1 MNLITILLSI
11 IFLISITATAA
22 DADAGAAAAADVD
35 EMTKLKLDGVAKSKA
50 GKHPSAVKAGKAAKA
65 KAAEERLSAYA
76 KLVQFKEF
84 DPAASDQKSTM
95 EFLDA
100 TIEVLEALDVDELA
114 TIDDDVAQM
123 SVVSSSNGSGEKL
136 STSILH
142 SLVSALKDQ
151 AITAADGDGGPNLL
165 LGSNI
170 ESMEDNCSEGS
181 CIHYA
186 TYPNHPEVSYIWSHS
201 TSIDIVKN
209 AIPHIQI
216 YSPFISLHFHHLV
229 SRY

>member
-1 MNLITILLSI
+1 MNLITILLN
-11 IFLISITATAA
+11 IFLISIAATAA
-22 DADAGAAAAADVD
+22 DAGVAAAAAANVDGD

-65 KAAEERLSAYA
+65 KAAEERLSTYA
-76 KLVQFKEF
+76 KLEQFKEF

-114 TIDDDVAQM
+114 TIDDDNDVAQM

-142 SLVSALKDQ
+142 SLVSALKEQ
-151 AITAADGDGGPNLL
+151 AITAADGDGDGGPNLL

-170 ESMEDNCSEGS
+170 ESMEDNCSRS
-181 CIHYA
+181 CIQYA
-186 TYPNHPEVSYIWSHS
+186 TYPNHPEVSYIWG
-201 TSIDIVKN
+201 
-209 AIPHIQI
+209 
-216 YSPFISLHFHHLV
+216 
-229 SRY
+229 

>member
-11 IFLISITATAA
+11 FFLISITATAA
-22 DADAGAAAAADVD
+22 DAGVAAAANVDGD

-50 GKHPSAVKAGKAAKA
+50 GKHPSEAGKAAKA

-100 TIEVLEALDVDELA
+100 TIEVLEALDADELA

-142 SLVSALKDQ
+142 SLVSALKEQ
-151 AITAADGDGGPNLL
+151 AITAADGDGDGGPNLL

-170 ESMEDNCSEGS
+170 ESMEDNCSRS
-181 CIHYA
+181 CIQYA
-186 TYPNHPEVSYIWSHS
+186 TYPNHPEVSYIW
-201 TSIDIVKN
+201 
-209 AIPHIQI
+209 
-216 YSPFISLHFHHLV
+216 
-229 SRY
+229 R

>member
-1 MNLITILLSI
+1 MNLITILLN

-22 DADAGAAAAADVD
+22 DAEVAAAADVD
-35 EMTKLKLDGVAKSKA
+35 VDESTELKLDGVAKSKA

-65 KAAEERLSAYA
+65 KAKAAEERLSAYT

-84 DPAASDQKSTM
+84 DLADASDQNQKNTM

-100 TIEVLEALDVDELA
+100 TIEVLEALDVEELA
-114 TIDDDVAQM
+114 AIDDIVAQM
-123 SVVSSSNGSGEKL
+123 PIVSSSNGSGEKL

-142 SLVSALKDQ
+142 SLVSALKEQ
-151 AITAADGDGGPNLL
+151 AVAVTDGGP
-165 LGSNI
+165 NI
-170 ESMEDNCSEGS
+170 ESMEENCSGS
-181 CIHYA
+181 CINYA

-201 TSIDIVKN
+201 TSIGIVKN
-209 AIPHIQI
+209 AIPHIQN
-216 YSPFISLHFHHLV
+216 YSSFISLHFHHLV

>member
-22 DADAGAAAAADVD
+22 DADATPAAANVDDGD

-151 AITAADGDGGPNLL
+151 AITAADGDGDGGPNLL

-170 ESMEDNCSEGS
+170 ESMEDNCSRS

-186 TYPNHPEVSYIWSHS
+186 TYPNHPEVSYILYME
-201 TSIDIVKN
+201 VER
-209 AIPHIQI
+209 
-216 YSPFISLHFHHLV
+216 YS
-229 SRY
+229 

>member
-1 MNLITILLSI
+1 MNLITILLN

-22 DADAGAAAAADVD
+22 GVAAAADVD
-35 EMTKLKLDGVAKSKA
+35 ESTELKLDGVAKSKA

-65 KAAEERLSAYA
+65 KAAEERLSAYT
-76 KLVQFKEF
+76 KLVQLQEF
-84 DPAASDQKSTM
+84 DPAASDQKNTM

-114 TIDDDVAQM
+114 AIDDDVVQM
-123 SVVSSSNGSGEKL
+123 PVVSSSNGSGEKL
-136 STSILH
+136 STSILR
-142 SLVSALKDQ
+142 SLVSALKEQ
-151 AITAADGDGGPNLL
+151 AVTTADGGP
-165 LGSNI
+165 NI
-170 ESMEDNCSEGS
+170 ESMEDNCSGS

-209 AIPHIQI
+209 AIPHIQN
-216 YSPFISLHFHHLV
+216 YSSFISLHFHHLV